1 MPVIDLGGRSSLD
14 FDRINAAAMPALPAM
29 LSRWL
34 PGGRVI
40 GGEYV
45 VRNPQRS
52 DRKPGSFKINIR
64 TGRWA
69 DFATNDRG
77 GDPIS
82 LAAFVFGLSQGEA
95 ARKLA
100 TMLGVCDVR

>member
-1 MPVIDLGGRSSLD
+1 MTVIDLGGRSSLD
-14 FDRINAAAMPALPAM
+14 FDRINAAAMSALPAI

-40 GGEYV
+40 GGEYI

-69 DFATNDRG
+69 DFATNDKG

-82 LAAFVFGLSQGEA
+82 LAAFIFGLSQGEA

-100 TMLGVCDVR
+100 AMLGVYNAR

>member
-1 MPVIDLGGRSSLD
+1 MNRPRID
-14 FDRINAAAMPALPAM
+14 FDAINQAARSRLPDL

-34 PGGRVI
+34 PGGRI
-40 GGEYV
+40 ESGEYV
-45 VRNPQRS
+45 ARNPKRADHS
-52 DRKPGSFKINIR
+52 PGSFRIN
-64 TGRWA
+64 TTSGRWA

-82 LAAFVFGLSQGEA
+82 LAAYLFDLSQGEA

-100 TMLGVCDVR
+100 TALGIAHD